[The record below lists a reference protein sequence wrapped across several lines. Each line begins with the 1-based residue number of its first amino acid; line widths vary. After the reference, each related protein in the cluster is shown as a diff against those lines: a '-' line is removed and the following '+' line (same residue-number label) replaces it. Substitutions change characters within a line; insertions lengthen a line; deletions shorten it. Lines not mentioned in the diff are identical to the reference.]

1 MKILNLLPILAS
13 KLNSFTGC
21 RKGNFAMMTAV
32 IAPVALGAGSLA
44 LDFANMTAL
53 KGSLQ
58 AASDSVSL
66 AVATRIAKGNLA
78 VSDAENFASALLLA
92 QMENENDRFFNLVV
106 TPSVN
111 IIEDSSS
118 GVTTWDVE
126 ISGIASQDTTPLAAF
141 FGKPQLS
148 VSISSTATTGTEEIQ
163 GALSMAV
170 VVDVSGSMGSNIGG
184 SSTAVQTALDV
195 SSSEADTIIS
205 YINTVMSSY
214 DLTEENIIYILE
226 NYTAADCDEFY
237 NGNGNK
243 TVFLNGINKPTS
255 TSYYDTYLYCAYP
268 LYAAEYYGT
277 NASALIANLSSVIDS
292 APTTKI
298 DALKSAAAS
307 LFAQFD
313 AADPDKKYVR
323 TGLIAYSSS
332 VQGSTNMEWGA
343 SSAASYAATLSANGG
358 TASTSAVKWAYDKL
372 KTSVSTEAT
381 EHLNKNGQAPS
392 RFILFMTDGD
402 NNYSSDDTSTKSYCD
417 QAKTDGIEIYSV
429 AFAAPEGGQE
439 LLNYCASPTG
449 HYFEPETASELIAA
463 FTNIGA
469 ATSKSATRLVN

>member
-1 MKILNLLPILAS
+1 MKILNLLPNLVS
-13 KLNSFTGC
+13 KLNSFAGC
-21 RKGNFAMMTAV
+21 SKGNFALITAIV
-32 IAPVALGAGSLA
+32 APVALGAGSLA
-44 LDFANMTAL
+44 LDIANMTAL

-66 AVATRIAKGNLA
+66 AVATRIAKGDLA
-78 VSDAENFASALLLA
+78 VNDAESFASALLLA

-106 TPSVN
+106 TPVVS

-118 GVTTWDVE
+118 GVTTWDIE
-126 ISGIASQDTTPLAAF
+126 ISGTASQDTTPLASF
-141 FGKPQLS
+141 FGKPQMS
-148 VSISSTATTGTEEIQ
+148 VSINSIATTGTEEIQ

-170 VVDVSGSMGSNIGG
+170 VVDVSGSMSSNIGG
-184 SSTAVQTALDV
+184 STSTVETALGV
-195 SSSEADTIIS
+195 SSSNASYIIS
-205 YINTVMSSY
+205 YISTVMNSY
-214 DLTEENIIYILE
+214 DLTEDNIVYILE
-226 NYTAADCDEFY
+226 NYTASNCDDFY
-237 NGNGNK
+237 YESGNK
-243 TVFLNGINKPTS
+243 TAFLNGINKPTS

-277 NASALIANLSSVIDS
+277 NASALIANLSSVIAS
-292 APTTKI
+292 SPTSKI

-313 AADPDKKYVR
+313 AADPDNKYVR

-332 VQGSTNMEWGA
+332 VQGSTDMQWGS
-343 SSAASYAATLSANGG
+343 SSAANYAATLSANGG

-381 EHLNKNGQAPS
+381 EHLNKNGQVPS

-402 NNYSSDDTSTKSYCD
+402 NNYTSDDTSTKSYCD

-439 LLNYCASPTG
+439 LLNYCASSTE